1 MATNIKKNHHRAAPH
16 VSGRL
21 PAPRLPGLNWAAEI
35 KKSGMH
41 TESLKSTATLFQKS
55 PPGTHL
61 HTHPYQTR
69 LQCCLHRGRS
79 GSRLP
84 WSSDASFVGILLPGN
99 RGLRLC
105 FLKICLSFFF
115 LFFFLL
121 LFLLSP
127 SFSFFFPS
135 FFSSSFPLF
144 CLSFSFF
151 LLFLFFFGPQRRK
164 MGAGVSPLRKGKK
177 MGKCSAFNFVT
188 SIFTSSNTGS
198 ELSGDFAG
206 HDALHRV
213 LGACWVR
220 CLPPVAPGKPPG
232 RR

>member
-115 LFFFLL
+115 LFFF
-121 LFLLSP
+121 
-127 SFSFFFPS
+127 
-135 FFSSSFPLF
+135 
-144 CLSFSFF
+144 
-151 LLFLFFFGPQRRK
+151 GPQRRK